1 MSYIVHSGTGYIIP
15 TTKDFRI
22 ELVPDT
28 VRFALNVTDPSLLP
42 GEGPYATF
50 SNKKQVGLWYYNDPG
65 SIEPQEHSVRI
76 LPGFC
81 LSPLFQT
88 DSESML
94 VYPVPVFLK
103 EKWAATL
110 FFVRTMDV
118 VSVIFRPTYAS
129 SDIFLIE
136 EQLQKELS
144 VNGLNVHWLK
154 DLRNSICPF
163 PDKPVFS
170 ETDVLQSV
178 LDKLPKTFHLVT
190 QEEVREAKSSAKKF
204 IGGILSILAFGGILF
219 FVASAMEKKAAMQAN
234 KNNTALQTLISNVQS
249 QKNVMQR
256 YYIVQEGLKRQPD
269 FTKALS
275 ELYGGS
281 LALKRRNIVITQQ
294 KTGQLV
300 FVITGISPS
309 RLVDVRPY
317 LIKGLKE
324 QGIQLSGTPAFA
336 PDNALTAAV
345 VAVGKMQVQ

>member
-1 MSYIVHSGTGYIIP
+1 MSYLVHSGTAYNIS
-15 TTKDFRI
+15 TNKDFRI

-50 SNKKQVGLWYYNDPG
+50 LNKKQVGLWYFNDPG

-110 FFVRTMDV
+110 FFVRTLDV

-154 DLRNSICPF
+154 DERNSSCPF
-163 PDKPVFS
+163 PEKPLRS
-170 ETDVLQSV
+170 DTDVFQSV
-178 LDKLPKTFHLVT
+178 LDKLPKNFHLIT
-190 QEEVREAKSSAKKF
+190 QEEIQSAKSSAKKF
-204 IGGILSILAFGGILF
+204 VGGILSILVLGGILF
-219 FVASAMEKKAAMQAN
+219 FVASTLEKKAVNEAN
-234 KNNTALQTLISNVQS
+234 LNNSALKIMVDNIQS
-249 QKNVMQR
+249 QKNVMQK
-256 YYIVQEGLKRQPD
+256 YYIVKEGLKRQPD

-281 LALKRRNIVITQQ
+281 LALKRRNIVISQT
-294 KTGQLV
+294 KAGYLN
-300 FVITGISPS
+300 FVVTGISPS
-309 RLVDVRPY
+309 RLIDVRSY
-317 LIKGLKE
+317 LVKGLKE
-324 QGIQLSGTPAFA
+324 QGITLSGEPAFI
-336 PDNALTAAV
+336 PDNALTANI
-345 VAVGKMQVQ
+345 VAVGKMKVQ